1 MAARRHA
8 ALDRGAAAAQPP
20 LKPRVRLSRP
30 SARDAAEFLT
40 AVRRSRRL
48 HNRWVSAPATAAA
61 YRKYLAR
68 SRRPTQAA
76 YLIRLR
82 ASSELVGVVNL
93 SEIVRG
99 NFHSA
104 YLGYYAF
111 APHHGHGLMAEGLR
125 LVMDDAFRRLRLHRL
140 EANIQPGNRASRALV
155 RGLGFRREGYSPRY
169 LKIAGRWRD
178 HERWAI
184 TRD

>member
-1 MAARRHA
+1 
-8 ALDRGAAAAQPP
+8 

-30 SARDAAEFLT
+30 SARDAAEFLA
-40 AVRRSRRL
+40 AVRRSGGL
-48 HNRWVSAPATAAA
+48 HGHWVSAPSTVAAF
-61 YRKYLAR
+61 RKYLRRA
-68 SRRPTQAA
+68 RRPTQAA
-76 YLIRLR
+76 YFVRLR
-82 ASSELVGVVNL
+82 TSGELVGVVNV

-104 YLGYYAF
+104 YLGYYAL
-111 APHHGHGLMAEGLR
+111 APQHGQGLMAEGLH
-125 LVMDDAFRRLRLHRL
+125 LVMDDAFRRLKLHRL

-184 TRD
+184 TKD